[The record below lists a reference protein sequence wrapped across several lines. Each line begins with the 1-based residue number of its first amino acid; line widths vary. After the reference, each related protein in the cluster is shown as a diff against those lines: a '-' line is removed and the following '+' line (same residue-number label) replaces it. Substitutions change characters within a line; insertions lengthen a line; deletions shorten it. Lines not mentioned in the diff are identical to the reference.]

1 MRCNS
6 SSEWIKQMMNMTD
19 NSSGMV
25 LPAVQLTLK
34 TEIEEFEQ
42 LRIWLQ
48 KIALKLKLPEK
59 ITSQLMIAADEVF
72 SNIAA
77 YAYPGTSGMVT
88 ISAEQNDSLL
98 QLTFADT
105 GRPFDPLRT
114 AEPDVKLP
122 LEQRKIGGL
131 GIFVVKKLMDK
142 VEYRRENDRNILILT
157 KHIPEAQSCS

>member
-1 MRCNS
+1 
-6 SSEWIKQMMNMTD
+6 MNMKD
-19 NSSGMV
+19 KSSGMV
-25 LPAVQLTLK
+25 LPAAQLTLK
-34 TEIEEFEQ
+34 AEIEEFEQ

-48 KIALKLKLPEK
+48 KIAMKLKLPEK

-88 ISAEQNDSLL
+88 VSAEQTDSLL

-105 GRPFDPLRT
+105 GRPFDPLST
-114 AEPDVKLP
+114 AEPDINLP
-122 LEQRKIGGL
+122 LKQRKIGGL
-131 GIFVVKKLMDK
+131 GIFVVKNLMDK